1 MTSRRSFLRS
11 LGISTATAAAGQWSF
26 GSINTPVLERFA
38 PIDSDQLIHL
48 DSNENAYGPSGATVE
63 AIRATLTRVNRYPT
77 VQVEELTEKI
87 ASFHGVS
94 AEQVLLG
101 CGSTEILRMTAQAFL
116 GPGKRFLQSS
126 PTFEA
131 VEFYA
136 RSLGAEVI
144 SLPLTHE
151 FAHDL
156 GNMIGQTA
164 NPTNL
169 VYICNPNNPTGSI
182 TPRKGLEEFIDKLPS
197 TVFIIIDEAYHHY
210 AGQSSMYASF
220 IDRPVSN
227 NRVIVT
233 RTFSAI
239 YGLAGLR
246 LGYGISSPE
255 TARKIRAF
263 SAINNV
269 NGVVVQAAMVA
280 LADKES
286 VKHYVKQNTD
296 DRQEFFNQAMAR
308 MLKPIDSH
316 TNFVMMN
323 TNHPAKQVIEHFRQ
337 HGILIGPQFVRMD
350 TYVRVSLGTP
360 QEMGEFWRTWDQ
372 LPNAGMRM

>member
-1 MTSRRSFLRS
+1 VTSRRDFLRS
-11 LGISTATAAAGQWSF
+11 LGIGTAAATAAPWSF
-26 GSINTPVLERFA
+26 FSINPPVLERSA
-38 PIDSDQLIHL
+38 SRDSDRPIHL
-48 DSNENAYGPSGATVE
+48 DNNENAYGPSSRTVE
-63 AIRATLTRVNRYPT
+63 TIRAALARVNQYPNA
-77 VQVEELTEKI
+77 QVEELTQKI

-94 AEQVLLG
+94 AEQVILG
-101 CGSTEILRMTAQAFL
+101 CGSTEILRMAAQAFL
-116 GPGKRFLQSS
+116 RPGKQLLQSA

-131 VEFYA
+131 LEFYA
-136 RSLGAEVI
+136 RSIGAEVI

-151 FAHDL
+151 FAHDVKGML
-156 GNMIGQTA
+156 GKIATS
-164 NPTNL
+164 TTL
-169 VYICNPNNPTGSI
+169 IYICNPNNPTGSI
-182 TPRKGLEEFIDKLPS
+182 TPRKGLEDFISNLPS
-197 TVFIIIDEAYHHY
+197 TVFVLIDEAYHHY

-220 IDRPVSN
+220 IDHPMSN

-263 SAINNV
+263 STINNV
-269 NGVVVQAAMVA
+269 NGVVAQAAMAA

-286 VKHYVKQNTD
+286 VEQYVKQNTD

-323 TNHPAKQVIEHFRQ
+323 TNRPAKQVIEHFRQ
-337 HGILIGPQFVRMD
+337 HGILIGPQFVGMD
-350 TYVRVSLGTP
+350 TYVRVSLGTS
-360 QEMGEFWRTWDQ
+360 QEMREFWRIWDQ

>member
-1 MTSRRSFLRS
+1 VTSRRSFLRS
-11 LGISTATAAAGQWSF
+11 LGIGTATATATQWSF
-26 GSINTPVLERFA
+26 GSMNPVLERSL
-38 PIDSDQLIHL
+38 PVDSDRLIHL
-48 DSNENAYGPSGATVE
+48 DNNENAYGPSSRTLE
-63 AIRATLTRVNRYPT
+63 AIRAALTRVNRYPAI
-77 VQVEELTEKI
+77 QVEELTEKI
-87 ASFHGVS
+87 ASFHGVN

-101 CGSTEILRMTAQAFL
+101 CGSTEILRMACHAYL
-116 GPGKRFLQSS
+116 GPGKQLLQST

-131 VEFYA
+131 LEFYA
-136 RSLGAEVI
+136 RSVGAEVM

-156 GNMIGQTA
+156 QGMLGKIASST
-164 NPTNL
+164 TL

-182 TPRKGLEEFIDKLPS
+182 TPRKGLEDFISKLPS
-197 TVFIIIDEAYHHY
+197 TVFVLIDEAYHHY

-220 IDRPVSN
+220 IDNPVN
-227 NRVIVT
+227 NSRVIVI
-233 RTFSAI
+233 RTFSAV

-246 LGYGISSPE
+246 LGYGVASPE
-255 TARKIRAF
+255 TARQMRRF
-263 SAINNV
+263 STIDNIN
-269 NGVVVQAAMVA
+269 GIIAQAAMAA

-286 VKHYVKQNTD
+286 VENYVKRNTD

-323 TNHPAKQVIEHFRQ
+323 TNRPAKQVIEHFRQ
-337 HGILIGPQFVRMD
+337 HGIMIGYNIVGMEH
-350 TYVRVSLGTP
+350 YIRVSLGRPT
-360 QEMGEFWRTWDQ
+360 EMREFWRVWDQ